1 MAPNYTLGV
10 WKAPAA
16 SASILHPT
24 PQPLPGRGACALAHQ
39 HINACPR
46 SA

>member
-16 SASILHPT
+16 PASILHPT
-24 PQPLPGRGACALAHQ
+24 RNPSPAGVHVLAHQ
-39 HINACPR
+39 HINAAPR
-46 SA
+46 SS

>member
-16 SASILHPT
+16 SASILHPAHNPSPT
-24 PQPLPGRGACALAHQ
+24 GVHVLAHQ
-39 HINACPR
+39 HINTAPR
-46 SA
+46 SG